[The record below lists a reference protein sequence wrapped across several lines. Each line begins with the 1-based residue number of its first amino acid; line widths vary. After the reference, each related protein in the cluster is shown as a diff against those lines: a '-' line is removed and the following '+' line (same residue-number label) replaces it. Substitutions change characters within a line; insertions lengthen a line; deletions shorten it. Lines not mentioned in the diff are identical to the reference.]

1 VEARETA
8 RVEITIN
15 EKPKLTMVEVQ
26 KEEIKITRKI
36 HFATAKAKI
45 KPASFPLMN
54 EIASV
59 FKSYPEIK
67 LVEIQG
73 HTDSRGSDKYNQ
85 GLSERRANSV
95 RNWLISNGVEPER
108 MEAKGYGESMPID
121 SNRTRS
127 GRAANRRVQFMI
139 KKREEEPR

>member
-1 VEARETA
+1 
-8 RVEITIN
+8 
-15 EKPKLTMVEVQ
+15 
-26 KEEIKITRKI
+26 
-36 HFATAKAKI
+36 
-45 KPASFPLMN
+45 MN

-127 GRAANRRVQFMI
+127 GRAANRRVQFII